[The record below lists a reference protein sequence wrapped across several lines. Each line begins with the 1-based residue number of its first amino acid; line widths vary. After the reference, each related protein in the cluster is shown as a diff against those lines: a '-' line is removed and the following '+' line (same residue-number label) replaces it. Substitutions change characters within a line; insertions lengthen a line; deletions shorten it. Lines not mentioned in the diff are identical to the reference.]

1 MTDIFKNI
9 FDEEWDASISKNFYR
24 YRNKVTNETQTH
36 HGDVPMKHGE
46 GYPPD
51 IKEGSVEA
59 FEYDKLRNKIHG
71 LPDSV
76 LDDETNKQIRDN
88 MKQGSEVND
97 ANFVTA
103 SQILHN
109 YFNRQRN
116 VQSDV
121 MITMPGGTMAG
132 TEIPTGETKTE
143 TIPAKLIDEKD
154 AAQWGQNFV
163 IGLNHNI
170 SNLVLQSSKLG
181 NAPVEVAKA
190 MYYLLETADRD
201 GLSFKNAITAAGY
214 QAIDA
219 ANYIGLGTFGI
230 GLAGKQ
236 VGKALTKMALKD
248 ALKKIVLSAPT
259 KAELAV
265 AAEGAMFMAADNLAR
280 QNIGIKAE
288 AKDEIDKGDLA
299 LDVGLG
305 GLGGGAMSRGLNTLI
320 ELAPAGY
327 KAVKTKLGEVF
338 KPEPKKVNPVVDDL
352 RTISL
357 DELAGKKIF
366 PIQADLT
373 KAGGEFKGIDS
384 SEIDVPII
392 LQGGPQFVN
401 LESSRKAGV
410 VWAVDAKG
418 TASTKLNKDADYALV
433 VSMSPDSH
441 KTNATVNQAMI
452 ETSLAY
458 LRDGRITDDV
468 ITAVD
473 NEIKGKLPEFPGLK
487 SEGVAEYVRGLN
499 FEQRKILMDS
509 FAGQTAQQGGF
520 PNMQAILDATIEPEY
535 VGLNS
540 NDSIMLIKI
549 HKDKQPVKLGEGGS
563 QEHLSYEFGLQ
574 GEPVGKIPMLA
585 AKKLFPDFFAK
596 RKAVED
602 EILATGKTAAGTDL
616 KPGYGP
622 NTNRSFQTTLPVE
635 ELTPE
640 KIELAKKAI
649 VQKIKNPTEARLVM
663 DFMMGNWS
671 TTGMSKKSGQ
681 GITPL
686 DWIREARTS
695 AEGITLSIPKGPNG
709 ERLNDNAAAKVLEQ
723 DVKEGKLILYAL
735 GSTGKQPGRKG
746 TVPSSR
752 TMFGIRPNENYNK
765 VYDGIEFVDG
775 YDSSIFNDADK
786 ALVSVLSNDR
796 ASNGIGKS
804 TVLKAIEEGVTVL
817 DCYAVPSQK
826 YPDGFLPEFYETFDF
841 QVVGKVP
848 FNKEFA
854 PKGKE
859 FDDLVK
865 VWRDRGWEG
874 SVDNG
879 PFPDIVIMKYIGGE
893 DARKGAS
900 KRFITTGS
908 FSANRGATN
917 RVVSNAVRNDGQSD
931 GSQIGQATER
941 SIEDNRSND
950 SGNVRDG
957 DRAPATNRL
966 TEVAKELLS
975 LSKDQIENLGLDY
988 DKVQALKIEYGGA
1001 S

>member
-1 MTDIFKNI
+1 MSDAFSKIFAQEY
-9 FDEEWDASISKNFYR
+9 DDSISGQYYR
-24 YRNKVTNETQTH
+24 YRDKVTDEVKSH
-36 HGDVPMKHGE
+36 HGEVPLKHGQ
-46 GYPPD
+46 GYPPG
-51 IKEGSVEA
+51 IEEGSVEA
-59 FEYDKLRNKIHG
+59 FEYDKLRNEIYG

-76 LDDETNKQIRDN
+76 LDDKSNQAIRDN
-88 MKQGSEVND
+88 QKQGSEIND

-103 SQILHN
+103 AKILHD
-109 YFNRQRN
+109 YFNRARDITT
-116 VQSDV
+116 DV
-121 MITMPGGTMAG
+121 TMTMPGGTMAG
-132 TEIPTGETKTE
+132 IEIPTGETKTE
-143 TIPAKLIDEKD
+143 RVEAKTLDYD
-154 AAQWGQNFV
+154 QAAQWGQNFV

-170 SNLVLQSSKLG
+170 GNLVFQSSKLSD
-181 NAPVEVAKA
+181 APPEVAKA

-201 GLSFKNAITAAGY
+201 GLSFKNAMTAAGY
-214 QAIDA
+214 QAMDA

-236 VGKALTKMALKD
+236 VGKSLTKMALKD
-248 ALKKIVLSAPT
+248 ALKKIILSAPT
-259 KAELAV
+259 KAEVAV
-265 AAEGAMFMAADNLAR
+265 AAEGALFMAADNLAR
-280 QNIGIKAE
+280 QNIEIKAE
-288 AKDEIDKGDLA
+288 KKDEIDKGDLA
-299 LDVGLG
+299 LDMGLG
-305 GLGGGAMSRGLNTLI
+305 GAFGGGMSRGLNTLI
-320 ELAPAGY
+320 DVAPAGF

-338 KPEPKKVNPVVDDL
+338 APKPKEVNPVVDDL
-352 RTISL
+352 PTISL
-357 DELAGKKIF
+357 EELSGKKIF

-373 KAGGEFKGIDS
+373 KAGGEFTGIDS
-384 SEIDVPII
+384 SQIDVPII
-392 LQGGPQFVN
+392 LQGGPNFVN
-401 LESSRKAGV
+401 LASSRKSGI
-410 VWAVDAKG
+410 VWAVDAKSK
-418 TASTKLNKDADYALV
+418 TSAKLNKDADYALV

-441 KTNATVNQAMI
+441 KTNATVTQAMI

-468 ITAVD
+468 VAAVD
-473 NEIKGKLPEFPGLK
+473 NEIKGKFPEFPGLK
-487 SEGVAEYVRGLN
+487 SDGVAEYVRSLN

-596 RKAVED
+596 REAKEA
-602 EILATGKTAAGTDL
+602 EILATGKTAAGDEL
-616 KPGYGP
+616 KGKP
-622 NTNRSFQTTLPVE
+622 NTARSFQFQLPVE

-649 VQKIKNPTEARLVM
+649 VEKIKNPTEARLVM
-663 DFMMGNWS
+663 DFMAGNWS
-671 TTGMSKKSGQ
+671 TTQMSKKSGQ
-681 GITPL
+681 GITAL
-686 DWIREARTS
+686 DWIKEARTS

-723 DVKEGKLILYAL
+723 DVKEGKLILYSL
-735 GSTGKQPGRKG
+735 GSTVKNAPGKKGVTPG
-746 TVPSSR
+746 SR
-752 TMFGIRPNENYNK
+752 TMFGIRPNENYNE
-765 VYDGIEFVDG
+765 VYDGIEFADG

-804 TVLKAIEEGVTVL
+804 TVLKAVEEGVTVL

-826 YPDGFLPEFYETFDF
+826 HPNGFLPKFYKQFGFT
-841 QVVGKVP
+841 VVGKVP
-848 FNKEFA
+848 FNKEYA

-859 FDDLVK
+859 FDDLIK

-879 PFPDIVIMKYIGGE
+879 PFPDIVIMKYEGGE

-908 FSANRGATN
+908 FSTNKGATN
-917 RVVSNAVRNDGQSD
+917 RVVSNAVGNDGQPD
-931 GSQIGQATER
+931 GSTVGGVTER
-941 SIEDNRSND
+941 SNTNNRSDD

-957 DRAPATNRL
+957 DGTSTTNRL

-988 DKVQALKIEYGGA
+988 DKVQALKLEYGGA